1 MNEDLLY
8 EVKDRVAYLTIHR
21 EASRNAISQ
30 EMIAAFLDDLD
41 RADQDDAV
49 RAVCITAA
57 GDKVFCSGADLGI
70 AFADQG
76 GDRLIGARKYAQL
89 MKRLARFGKPL
100 VARVNGTCVAGGL
113 GLILSC
119 DIVIARND
127 VHFFTPE
134 INVGIFPMMIGVLL
148 CRDLPRKKVMEM
160 VLTGRRIPA
169 AEAEKIGLITR
180 AVDPE
185 RLDTEVQETLRRLA
199 SKSPIAVRLGKDA
212 YRVMSDMAFDQAV
225 DYLCD
230 ALGKVLSTEDA
241 VEGMMAFM
249 EKREPNFKGK

>member
-1 MNEDLLY
+1 MTEDLLY
-8 EVKDRVAYLTIHR
+8 EVKDRVAIMTIHR

-41 RADQDDAV
+41 RADQDEAV
-49 RAVCITAA
+49 RAVCITGA

-76 GDRLIGARKYAQL
+76 GDRLTGARKYAQL
-89 MKRLARFGKPL
+89 LKRMARFGKPL
-100 VARVNGTCVAGGL
+100 LARVNGTCVAGGL

-119 DIVIARND
+119 DIVLARND

-134 INVGIFPMMIGVLL
+134 VNVGIFPMMIGALL
-148 CRDLPRKKVMEM
+148 CRNLPKKKMMDM

-185 RLDTEVQETLRRLA
+185 RLDPEVQETLRLLT
-199 SKSPIAVRLGKDA
+199 SKSPIAIRLGKEA
-212 YRVMSDMAFDQAV
+212 FRTMSDLPFDEAV
-225 DYLCD
+225 DSLCE
-230 ALGKVLSTEDA
+230 ALGRAVSTEDA
-241 VEGMMAFM
+241 MEGMMAFM
-249 EKREPNFKGK
+249 EKREPHFKGK

>member
-1 MNEDLLY
+1 MTEDLLY

-21 EASRNAISQ
+21 ESRRNAISQ
-30 EMIAAFLDDLD
+30 EMIMAFLDNLA

-49 RAVCITAA
+49 RAVCITGS

-76 GDRLIGARKYAQL
+76 GDRLSGARNYAQL
-89 MKRLARFGKPL
+89 LKSMAKFGKPL
-100 VARVNGTCVAGGL
+100 LARVNGTCVAGGL
-113 GLILSC
+113 GLVLSC
-119 DIVIARND
+119 DIVLARND
-127 VHFFTPE
+127 IHFFTPE
-134 INVGIFPMMIGVLL
+134 VNVGIFPMMIGVLL
-148 CRDLPRKKVMEM
+148 YRNLPRKKMMEM

-169 AEAEKIGLITR
+169 VEAEKIGLITR

-185 RLDTEVQETLRRLA
+185 HLDLEVQETLRLLTT
-199 SKSPIAVRLGKDA
+199 KSPIGIRLGKDA
-212 YRVMSDMAFDQAV
+212 FRTMRDMPFDQAV
-225 DYLCD
+225 DHLCE

-241 VEGMMAFM
+241 MEGMMAFM

>member
-1 MNEDLLY
+1 MTEDLLY

-21 EASRNAISQ
+21 ESRRNAISR
-30 EMIAAFLDDLD
+30 EMIMAFLDNLA

-49 RAVCITAA
+49 RAVCITGS

-76 GDRLIGARKYAQL
+76 GDRLSGARNYAQL
-89 MKRLARFGKPL
+89 LKSMAKFGKPL
-100 VARVNGTCVAGGL
+100 LARVNGTCVAGGL
-113 GLILSC
+113 GLVLSC
-119 DIVIARND
+119 DIVLARND
-127 VHFFTPE
+127 IHFFTPE
-134 INVGIFPMMIGVLL
+134 VNVGIFPMMIGVLL
-148 CRDLPRKKVMEM
+148 YRNLPRKKMMEM

-169 AEAEKIGLITR
+169 VEAEKIGLITR

-185 RLDTEVQETLRRLA
+185 HLDLEVQETLRLLTT
-199 SKSPIAVRLGKDA
+199 KSPIGIRLGKDA
-212 YRVMSDMAFDQAV
+212 FRTMSDMPFDQAV
-225 DYLCD
+225 DHLCE

-241 VEGMMAFM
+241 MEGMMAFM

>member
-1 MNEDLLY
+1 MTEDLLY

-21 EASRNAISQ
+21 ESRRNAISQ
-30 EMIAAFLDDLD
+30 EMIMAFLDNLA

-49 RAVCITAA
+49 RAVCITGS

-76 GDRLIGARKYAQL
+76 GDRLSGARNYAQL
-89 MKRLARFGKPL
+89 LKSMAKFGKPL
-100 VARVNGTCVAGGL
+100 LARVNGTCVAGGL
-113 GLILSC
+113 GLVLSC
-119 DIVIARND
+119 DIVLARND
-127 VHFFTPE
+127 IHFFTPE
-134 INVGIFPMMIGVLL
+134 VNVGIFPMMIGVLL
-148 CRDLPRKKVMEM
+148 YRNLPRKKMMEM

-169 AEAEKIGLITR
+169 VEAEKIGLITR

-185 RLDTEVQETLRRLA
+185 HLDLEVQETLRLLTT
-199 SKSPIAVRLGKDA
+199 KSPIGIRLGKDA
-212 YRVMSDMAFDQAV
+212 FRTMSDMPFDQAV
-225 DYLCD
+225 DHLCE

-241 VEGMMAFM
+241 MEGMMAFM

>member
-1 MNEDLLY
+1 MTEDLLY
-8 EVKDRVAYLTIHR
+8 EVKDRVATMTIHR
-21 EASRNAISQ
+21 ESRRNAISQ
-30 EMIAAFLDDLD
+30 EMVLAFLENLD
-41 RADQDDAV
+41 RADRDEEV
-49 RAVCITAA
+49 RAVCITAS

-70 AFADQG
+70 AFSDQG
-76 GDRLIGARKYAQL
+76 GDRLVGARKYAQL
-89 MKRLARFGKPL
+89 LKSMARFGKPL
-100 VARVNGTCVAGGL
+100 LARVNGACVAGGL

-119 DIVIARND
+119 DMVIARND

-134 INVGIFPMMIGVLL
+134 VNVGIFPMMIGVLL
-148 CRDLPRKKVMEM
+148 CQQVPRKKVMEM

-185 RLDTEVQETLRRLA
+185 RLDLEVEETLRLLT
-199 SKSPIAVRLGKDA
+199 SKSPIGIRLGKDA
-212 YRVMSDMAFDQAV
+212 FRTMGDMPFDNAV
-225 DYLCD
+225 DYLCE

-241 VEGMMAFM
+241 MEGMMAFM

>member
-1 MNEDLLY
+1 MSEDLLY
-8 EVKDRVAYLTIHR
+8 EVKDRVAFLTIHR
-21 EASRNAISQ
+21 ETSRNAISQ
-30 EMIAAFLDDLD
+30 GMIAAFLDYLD
-41 RADQDDAV
+41 QADQDEAV
-49 RAVCITAA
+49 AAVCITGA

-89 MKRLARFGKPL
+89 LKRMARFGKPL
-100 VARVNGTCVAGGL
+100 LARVNGACVAGGL

-119 DIVIARND
+119 DMVLARND

-134 INVGIFPMMIGVLL
+134 VNVGLFPMMIGVLL
-148 CRDLPRKKVMEM
+148 YQNLPRKKAMEM
-160 VLTGRRIPA
+160 VLTGRRVPA

-185 RLDTEVQETLRRLA
+185 RLDLEVQETLRLLT
-199 SKSPIAVRLGKDA
+199 SKSPIGLRLGKDA
-212 YRVMSDMAFDQAV
+212 FRTMSDLPFDEAV
-225 DYLCD
+225 DYLCE

>member
-1 MNEDLLY
+1 MSEDLLY
-8 EVKDRVAYLTIHR
+8 EVKDRVATMTIHR
-21 EASRNAISQ
+21 ESRRNAISQ
-30 EMIAAFLDDLD
+30 EMILAFLENLD
-41 RADQDDAV
+41 RADQDEEV
-49 RAVCITAA
+49 RAVCITAS

-70 AFADQG
+70 AFSDQG
-76 GDRLIGARKYAQL
+76 GDRLVGARKYAQL
-89 MKRLARFGKPL
+89 LKSMARFGKPL
-100 VARVNGTCVAGGL
+100 LARVNGACLAGGL

-119 DIVIARND
+119 DMVLARND

-134 INVGIFPMMIGVLL
+134 VNVGIFPMMIGVLL
-148 CRDLPRKKVMEM
+148 CQQVPRKKVMEM

-185 RLDTEVQETLRRLA
+185 RLDLEVEETLRLLT
-199 SKSPIAVRLGKDA
+199 SKSPIGIRLGKDA
-212 YRVMSDMAFDQAV
+212 FRTMGDMPFDNAV
-225 DYLCD
+225 DYLCE

-241 VEGMMAFM
+241 MEGMMAFM